1 MGSLLVLLLRT
12 AHRSERRMRWKL
24 RTRNLKGARHH
35 RLSTLSSKALQGSPT
50 GEQNLPDSHLS
61 FIPDTILNSRRS
73 NHLHDST
80 NPSTIHLY
88 ITTFQEDT
96 FSYGSDE
103 HIHVKYRLQS
113 INVFHLNSVRSRSQ
127 RFHSDFSLSHTLLAT
142 WGISITV
149 PHVFCSH
156 HLSIKRGL
164 DSLLS
169 TPFSFVSTAK

>member
-1 MGSLLVLLLRT
+1 MGCLLVLLLRP
-12 AHRSERRMRWKL
+12 AHTSERRMRWTLK
-24 RTRNLKGARHH
+24 TRNLMELWHH
-35 RLSTLSSKALQGSPT
+35 RLSMMPNKDLQGSPT
-50 GEQNLPDSHLS
+50 SEQDLADLHLS
-61 FIPDTILNSRRS
+61 FTSDTIPNSRRS

-80 NPSTIHLY
+80 NPSTSHLY